1 REPGEIEVAA
11 ALDELQQVVVDP
23 LRLGAAH
30 GVFRVHAGGVGQ
42 AVPGARSQ
50 RLDRFTGVEPVEPGA
65 GKGFAMLA
73 VHWAGMGS
81 GGKAPIVSPGGG
93 LPWIKP
99 SPRAA
104 GQYGGGASRP
114 GPGRR
119 EMPAYSWLLVSILL
133 LVPSL
138 VVGIL
143 RFGLRRRRSAVSGW
157 GGVLFAAM
165 TFAAALWR
173 SEERRVG
180 KECRSR
186 GSPSAEREHVS
197 G

>member
-1 REPGEIEVAA
+1 
-11 ALDELQQVVVDP
+11 
-23 LRLGAAH
+23 
-30 GVFRVHAGGVGQ
+30 
-42 AVPGARSQ
+42 
-50 RLDRFTGVEPVEPGA
+50 
-65 GKGFAMLA
+65 
-73 VHWAGMGS
+73 MGS

-143 RFGLRRRRSAVSGW
+143 RFGLRMRRSAVSGW

-165 TFAAALWR
+165 TFAAALWII
-173 SEERRVG
+173 VD
-180 KECRSR
+180 K
-186 GSPSAEREHVS
+186 VS
-197 G
+197 